1 MAFLGRLNS
10 VGDLVDFE
18 VFNGSRSKIQQPQH
32 PAPVF
37 AEINEVSISPKNHMQ
52 RKCSRTFVKTYES
65 SEGCVSRHMPG
76 SPSTVRYVPGSVSA
90 SDINSMAETETST
103 LRCCSSDSTDSTE
116 VMETETETETLHLMS
131 AASETR
137 NNLLERQPLEQTNH
151 LSCDEVD
158 LDLDLDK
165 DSNTSM
171 CSWEE
176 ALSRQ
181 PLHSQTDSQSI
192 QVPSLALQSEGTS
205 VSYQHHYCMDQ
216 LKLNRPAGEAYD
228 NWLSAKRRQVQY
240 KQQAAR
246 DWKEQQK
253 QNTAL
258 RQQLSEQRYREWC
271 KRKTEQSRRR
281 QTQSERNNGHII
293 TPQRTD
299 TDANVRY
306 LHAWELQKL
315 KQAEQRRQQQEMLA
329 LRREKEKF
337 QRKQKS
343 EQAFQQWMKNVHQR
357 PKPVPLNQGLKT
369 LRGTISHIY
378 INPNEWVN

>member
-1 MAFLGRLNS
+1 MNS

-18 VFNGSRSKIQQPQH
+18 VFHGSRSKIQQPH
-32 PAPVF
+32 VPAQGF
-37 AEINEVSISPKNHMQ
+37 AEISEVSISPKHHME
-52 RKCSRTFVKTYES
+52 RKCSRTFVKTYDS
-65 SEGCVSRHMPG
+65 SERCASRHMPG
-76 SPSTVRYVPGSVSA
+76 SPRTVRYVPGSVS
-90 SDINSMAETETST
+90 SSEINSMAETETST
-103 LRCCSSDSTDSTE
+103 LRCCSSDSRE
-116 VMETETETETLHLMS
+116 VMETETETETLHLIT
-131 AASETR
+131 AAPDYR
-137 NNLLERQPLEQTNH
+137 NNLLEHQQLEEDNRLTG
-151 LSCDEVD
+151 DEVD

-176 ALSRQ
+176 ALSHHSLR
-181 PLHSQTDSQSI
+181 SQTESQSI
-192 QVPSLALQSEGTS
+192 QVPSLTLQSEATS
-205 VSYQHHYCMDQ
+205 VSYHHHYCMDQ

-253 QNTAL
+253 QNTIL

-281 QTQSERNNGHII
+281 QTQPERNNGHII

-299 TDANVRY
+299 TDANVRH

-315 KQAEQRRQQQEMLA
+315 KQAEQRRQQQEMMA

-369 LRGTISHIY
+369 LRGTVSHIY